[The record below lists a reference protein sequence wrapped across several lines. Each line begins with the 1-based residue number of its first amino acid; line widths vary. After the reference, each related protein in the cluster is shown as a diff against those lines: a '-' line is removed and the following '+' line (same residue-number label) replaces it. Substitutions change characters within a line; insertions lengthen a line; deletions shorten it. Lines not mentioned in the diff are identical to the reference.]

1 MTSLRNAETG
11 LYELGGRAFYDMWL
25 ENYGSREVRLM
36 AIERRFAHAHR
47 SWG

>member
-11 LYELGGRAFYDMWL
+11 LYELGGRVFYEMWL
-25 ENYGSREVRLM
+25 ENYGSREVRLK
-36 AIERRFAHAHR
+36 AIEWRFTHANR